1 MQILTRTGNY
11 KLKKKNVRTG
21 NMYILRKIG

>member
-11 KLKKKNVRTG
+11 KLKKKNVRTD

>member
-11 KLKKKNVRTG
+11 KLKKKYVRTDK
-21 NMYILRKIG
+21 MYILSKIA